1 MTALGY
7 RLMTKPAFEGIQA
20 LTHEEFSELQRE
32 CEFNRVFPQWKR
44 LGKRLLESKRVNAH
58 RVAKP
63 A

>member
-7 RLMTKPAFEGIQA
+7 RLLTKPAFQGIQA
-20 LTHEEFSELQRE
+20 LTHEEFVELQKE

-44 LGKRLLESKRVNAH
+44 LGKRLLQAKRVNAY
-58 RVAKP
+58 RVPKP